1 MRMFRA
7 VIVAAAFTAAATG
20 AQAEVGE
27 ISLARQFG
35 VSFLPLMVM
44 EHDRLVEKR
53 AKTAGLGDVKVTWA
67 NFAGPSVMN
76 DALISGSLTFAS
88 VGVPSVVTLVERTRG
103 NADVK
108 GIAAYCSY
116 PLSLNTRNPNVKSIK
131 DLTDK
136 DRIAVPSVKVSTQA
150 IVLQMAAEK
159 AFGPGNHTRLD
170 SLTVSLSHPDAM
182 AALLSG
188 KEINAHFATSPFHEE
203 EMKVPGIHTIL
214 NSYDVLGGR
223 ATAIV
228 LVASGKFRDANPKT
242 YAAVF
247 QALGEAIDTINKD
260 KRAAAQLYLD
270 MTRDKRSSLEDIVK
284 ILNDPQFVYT
294 LTPEKVFVTAEFM
307 HKIGMAKVKPASWK
321 DYFFP
326 EAQGLP
332 GN

>member
-1 MRMFRA
+1 MLRKS
-7 VIVAAAFTAAATG
+7 IIAAAVLAVVTLTCR
-20 AQAEVGE
+20 AEVNE
-27 ISLARQFG
+27 ISIARQFG
-35 VSFLPLMVM
+35 ISFLPLMLM
-44 EHDRLVEKR
+44 EHDKLVEQRVK
-53 AKTAGLGDVKVTWA
+53 AAGAGDVKVNWA

-88 VGVPSVVTLVERTRG
+88 VGVPSVVTLTERTRG
-103 NADVK
+103 SVDVK

-159 AFGPGNHTRLD
+159 AFGPGNHGKLD

-182 AALLSG
+182 IALLSG

-228 LVASGKFRDANPKT
+228 LVTSGKFRDANPKI
-242 YAAVF
+242 YNAVL
-247 QALGEAIDTINKD
+247 QALGDAINAINKD
-260 KRAAAQLYLD
+260 KRAAAQLYID
-270 MTRDKRSSLEDIVK
+270 MTRDKRSTVDDMLK

-307 HKIGMAKVKPASWK
+307 HKIGMAKVKPNSWK

-326 EAQGLP
+326 EGQALP